1 MEPLQEN
8 AIAIIGVG
16 YVGLPLALSLAK
28 FHPKVLGYDLDNERV
43 SELNS
48 GFDRNNNLKN
58 VIPSNLEFT
67 VDLARIERATT
78 YIITVPTPIDEK
90 RLPDL
95 NPLKQACS
103 DVAQVISR
111 GDLIIV
117 ESTVYPGVTEDV
129 CGPLIQEKSG
139 LKQSKDF
146 FLGYSPERINPG
158 DDKNTLEAVVKVIAA
173 QDDKT
178 MDRVKKIYE
187 PVVKEGLF
195 AASSIQ
201 TAEASKIVE
210 NIQRDLNV
218 ALMNELAIIFDKMNI
233 RTADVLEAAGTKWNF
248 QKFTPGLVGGHCI
261 GVDHYYLISKAEALG
276 YYPELIR
283 AARRLNNSLADYVSQ
298 KTIDLLAISGVSVA
312 DSRIGVLG
320 MTFKENVSDLRN
332 SQAPVIVN
340 ELKKYGGKVF
350 AHDPYISESS
360 FLESHGIDLTGW
372 HDLRDLDAVLVIVP
386 HDFYIRENREAIF
399 EIIKMDG
406 IFIDVKS
413 AFDRTLLLG
422 EQKYWSL

>member
-67 VDLARIERATT
+67 VDLSRIERATT

-158 DDKNTLEAVVKVIAA
+158 DDKNTLEAVVKVISA

-187 PVVKEGLF
+187 PVVKAGLF

-261 GVDHYYLISKAEALG
+261 GVDPYYLISKAEALG

-399 EIIKMDG
+399 ETIKTDG